1 METEECMFKN
11 AEGETWEEQNQN
23 AMLWK
28 EREFQGKAAGKCSA
42 LVSEFTVRT
51 DCPPANEL
59 AICHRKQL

>member
-28 EREFQGKAAGKCSA
+28 EREFQGKGAGKC
-42 LVSEFTVRT
+42 
-51 DCPPANEL
+51 
-59 AICHRKQL
+59 